1 MLSKKIKDLRI
12 SKNITQDFVANELGV
27 SKGCV
32 SNWENDNAV
41 PSVEQLKKIALFYNV
56 SSDYLLDIKTT
67 RDLDTKNLNNKQL
80 TAIQT
85 IIDMISNTNLN
96 SNG

>member
-32 SNWENDNAV
+32 SSW
-41 PSVEQLKKIALFYNV
+41 
-56 SSDYLLDIKTT
+56 
-67 RDLDTKNLNNKQL
+67 
-80 TAIQT
+80 
-85 IIDMISNTNLN
+85 
-96 SNG
+96 